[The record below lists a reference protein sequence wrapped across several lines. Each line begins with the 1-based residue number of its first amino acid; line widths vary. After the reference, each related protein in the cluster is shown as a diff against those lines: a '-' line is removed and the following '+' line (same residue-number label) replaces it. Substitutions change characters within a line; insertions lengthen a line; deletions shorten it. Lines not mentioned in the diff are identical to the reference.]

1 MAQGKVTITAQSDDN
16 KEQFDRLVEV
26 VLNLESKVLQ
36 LESDI
41 YDIKREQVEMKRSSE
56 QLRFRL
62 DIVEPNDKTIRF

>member
-1 MAQGKVTITAQSDDN
+1 MTQSTYTN
-16 KEQFDRLVEV
+16 AQFDRLVEV
-26 VLNLESKVLQ
+26 VLDLESKVLE

-41 YDIKREQVEMKRSSE
+41 YDMQREQVESKRASE

>member
-1 MAQGKVTITAQSDDN
+1 MAQGKVTITTQSDDN

-41 YDIKREQVEMKRSSE
+41 YDIKREQVESKRSSE